1 MANILILGGGFG
13 GLMMAEQLSD
23 LFGNSGH
30 RITLVSP
37 KDKFTFYP
45 ALVRLAFGDCSE
57 ENISIDL
64 PEKLN
69 DLNVRFVQGEVIKL
83 NQNLKQV
90 QIAGEDFN
98 GEISYD
104 YLVIAMGR
112 RLATEKIGGF
122 FEHAHHLLGSK
133 AALKFGE
140 AVESF
145 KKGHIVV
152 GLSPQAFLP
161 VPVCETAF
169 ALAKKFEREIEKEK
183 ISVSVIFPETI
194 ETAFGGADLHEKLEK
209 AFAFHHIEVI
219 TDFAVKEVTEKAI
232 VSAEGQKIKYDLL
245 MLLPPFRGQAMIG
258 KQGFTDELDFV
269 EVDDFLRV
277 VNLENAYAV
286 GDIASF
292 TGPKLAF
299 TAIRQAQ
306 VAAEN
311 IATELRG
318 GTPTKLYQHDISLII
333 DEGGDDAIFLH
344 YGVLD
349 NTLYGLKTGK
359 MWSRMKNEHNLYGT
373 NFALRFHT
381 MKHHNLESSI

>member
-1 MANILILGGGFG
+1 
-13 GLMMAEQLSD
+13 
-23 LFGNSGH
+23 
-30 RITLVSP
+30 
-37 KDKFTFYP
+37 
-45 ALVRLAFGDCSE
+45 
-57 ENISIDL
+57 
-64 PEKLN
+64 
-69 DLNVRFVQGEVIKL
+69 
-83 NQNLKQV
+83 
-90 QIAGEDFN
+90 
-98 GEISYD
+98 
-104 YLVIAMGR
+104 
-112 RLATEKIGGF
+112 
-122 FEHAHHLLGSK
+122 
-133 AALKFGE
+133 
-140 AVESF
+140 
-145 KKGHIVV
+145 VV

-183 ISVSVIFPETI
+183 ILVSVIFPETI

-333 DEGGDDAIFLH
+333 DEGGDDAIFLN

-359 MWSRMKNEHNLYGT
+359 MWSRMKNEHNQLWHVVRNG
-373 NFALRFHT
+373 
-381 MKHHNLESSI
+381 

>member
-13 GLMMAEQLSD
+13 GLMVAEQLSKS
-23 LFGNSGH
+23 LGSTSQH

-57 ENISIDL
+57 DEISIDL
-64 PEKLN
+64 PEKLS
-69 DLNVRFVQGEVIKL
+69 DLNVRFVQGEVIEL
-83 NQNLKQV
+83 NPNLKQV
-90 QIAGEDFN
+90 QIASKDFN

-112 RLATEKIGGF
+112 RLATEKVSGF

-140 AVESF
+140 AVKSF
-145 KKGHIVV
+145 KKGHLVL

-169 ALAKKFEREIEKEK
+169 TLAKRFEREIGNEE
-183 ISVSVIFPETI
+183 ISVSVVFPETI
-194 ETAFGGADLHEKLEK
+194 KAAFGGADLHQKLEK
-209 AFAFHHIEVI
+209 AFAKHHIKVI

-232 VSAEGQKIKYDLL
+232 VSEEGQKVDYDLL
-245 MLLPPFRGQAMIG
+245 MLVPPFRGQAMIG
-258 KQGFTDELDFV
+258 EQGFTDELDFV
-269 EVDDFLRV
+269 EVDSFLRV

-299 TAIRQAQ
+299 MAVRQAQ
-306 VAAEN
+306 VAAVN
-311 IATELRG
+311 IVSEIQGRAPVKT
-318 GTPTKLYQHDISLII
+318 YQHDIALIV
-333 DEGGDDAIFLH
+333 DEGGESGIFLH
-344 YGVLD
+344 YGIWD
-349 NTLYGLKTGK
+349 DTLYGLKTGK
-359 MWSRMKNEHNLYGT
+359 MWSRMKNEHNQLWEVVRDG
-373 NFALRFHT
+373 
-381 MKHHNLESSI
+381 